1 MPPPFLAPAGGGFS
15 HLADAFDGGCPATFR
30 AEYLPSGETA
40 HCIDFILIPAGV
52 EAEAT
57 GLLLAGQ
64 VELPGGPGYASD
76 HIGLRADLLA
86 VPS

>member
-1 MPPPFLAPAGGGFS
+1 
-15 HLADAFDGGCPATFR
+15 
-30 AEYLPSGETA
+30 
-40 HCIDFILIPAGV
+40 LIPAGV
-52 EAEAT
+52 EAAAT
-57 GLLLAGQ
+57 GLVLAGQ